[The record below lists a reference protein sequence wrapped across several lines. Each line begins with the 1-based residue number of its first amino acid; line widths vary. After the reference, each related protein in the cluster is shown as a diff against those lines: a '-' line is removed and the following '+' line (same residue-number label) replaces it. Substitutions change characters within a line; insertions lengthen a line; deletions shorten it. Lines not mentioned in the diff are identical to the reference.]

1 MMNLNRLL
9 LPLAA
14 VLLTA
19 CAGTPEE
26 NDPAELT
33 DFVTERDLIRIW
45 SDQVGDGQGKGL
57 YQLRPA
63 VEGDTLYIASAD
75 GEVQARDISNGD
87 LRWKQ
92 KLAETVSGGVGVDY
106 ERLYLGTTEGV
117 VIAFDLMGKEL
128 WRTQL
133 SGEVLAPPASDDEI
147 VIVQTYDGQ
156 LFALDAVTGEKRW
169 AFSASVPRLT
179 LRGTST
185 PLVDGPLV
193 FAGLA
198 NGRVVALDKETGE
211 LRWEQRVSVPKGSTE
226 IERLSDVDGE
236 LLLDSGI
243 LYAAGYQGNLVAI
256 DVRSGRTLWQR
267 ELSSYTGPVEGY
279 GNIYVADADGSI
291 HAFEK
296 NGQGVIWTQTV
307 LARRKLSAPAILS
320 GSLVVGDFEGYLHFV
335 SQVDGHLVSRV
346 QLDDSGVRAPMVTA
360 DDKLF
365 VFSNE
370 GRLAAYS
377 FERDSYRVKRRT
389 FGPKR

>member
-1 MMNLNRLL
+1 MMKLNRLL

-26 NDPAELT
+26 NDPAELA

-92 KLAETVSGGVGVDY
+92 KLEQTVSGGVGVDY

-117 VIAFDLMGKEL
+117 VIAFDLMGEEL

-185 PLVDGPLV
+185 PLIDGPLV

>member
-1 MMNLNRLL
+1 MMKLNRLL

-87 LRWKQ
+87 LRWKL
-92 KLAETVSGGVGVDY
+92 KLEETVSGGVGVDY

-156 LFALDAVTGEKRW
+156 LFALDAATGEKRW